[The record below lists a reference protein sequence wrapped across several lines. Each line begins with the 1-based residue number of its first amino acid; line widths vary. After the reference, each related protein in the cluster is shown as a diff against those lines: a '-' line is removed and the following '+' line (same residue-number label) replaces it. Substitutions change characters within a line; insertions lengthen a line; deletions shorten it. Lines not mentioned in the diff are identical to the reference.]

1 MDRFLYDDKKL
12 ITKKLVTL
20 ITKKLKKKLMDWFLY
35 VNVLRHERVKFKIS
49 TIECPFIP
57 SFI

>member
-20 ITKKLKKKLMDWFLY
+20 IKKKLKKKLI
-35 VNVLRHERVKFKIS
+35 RFKM
-49 TIECPFIP
+49 
-57 SFI
+57 

>member
-20 ITKKLKKKLMDWFLY
+20 ITKKFKKKI
-35 VNVLRHERVKFKIS
+35 NKI
-49 TIECPFIP
+49 
-57 SFI
+57 

>member
-20 ITKKLKKKLMDWFLY
+20 ITKKLKKKI
-35 VNVLRHERVKFKIS
+35 NKI
-49 TIECPFIP
+49 
-57 SFI
+57 

>member
-20 ITKKLKKKLMDWFLY
+20 TTKKLKKKLI
-35 VNVLRHERVKFKIS
+35 RFKM
-49 TIECPFIP
+49 
-57 SFI
+57 

>member
-20 ITKKLKKKLMDWFLY
+20 ITKKLKKKLI
-35 VNVLRHERVKFKIS
+35 RFKM
-49 TIECPFIP
+49 
-57 SFI
+57 